1 MFKLPIAQKLFVS
14 NFSCHF
20 RLVAKEML
28 VMISWFIHRPENM
41 ASLLKLAIPP
51 VVSSF
56 LTWPDR
62 IN

>member
-1 MFKLPIAQKLFVS
+1 
-14 NFSCHF
+14 
-20 RLVAKEML
+20 ML